1 MLEECLEGLSIK
13 PDGIYVD
20 VTFGGGG
27 HSSAIASRLESGMVY
42 GFDQDEEAVANAAH
56 LPADRFK
63 LIEANFKYL
72 KRYLRLE
79 GVKKVDGILADLGV
93 SSHQID
99 TAERGFSI
107 RKEGGLDMRM
117 NADQELSAQ
126 KLLAEY
132 SEEGLAKVLW
142 QYGELRN
149 SRSIAR
155 ALVQARAGEGLST
168 TMQLVKVLEGFAPK
182 RKEQQ
187 FYAKVFQAIRM
198 EVNDEM
204 GALKELLEQSSE
216 VLKIGGR
223 LVVMSYHSLEDRPVK
238 NFMRTGNIE
247 GEVEKDFYGN
257 FLTPFKLVT
266 RKPITAGDDE
276 LARNNRA
283 RSAKLRVATYVGRPE
298 PKEIKN

>member
-1 MLEECLEGLSIK
+1 MLEECLEGLSMK

-27 HSSAIASRLESGMVY
+27 HSTAMVERVDSGKVY
-42 GFDQDEEAVANAAH
+42 GFDQDEEAIANAAH
-56 LPADRFK
+56 LPADKFK
-63 LIEANFKYL
+63 LIEANFRHL

-79 GVKKVDGILADLGV
+79 GVRKVDGILADLGV

-99 TAERGFSI
+99 TADRGFSI
-107 RKEGGLDMRM
+107 RKEGELDMRM
-117 NADQELSAQ
+117 DAGQELTAK

-132 SEEGLAKVLW
+132 SEEGIAKVLW

-149 SRSIAR
+149 SRAIAR
-155 ALVQARAGEGLST
+155 ALVQARVGEGLT
-168 TMQLVKVLEGFAPK
+168 TTGQLVKVLEGFAP
-182 RKEQQ
+182 RHKEQQ
-187 FYAKVFQAIRM
+187 FYARVFQGIRM

-204 GALKELLEQSSE
+204 GALRELLEQSAE
-216 VLKIGGR
+216 VLKEGGR

-257 FLTPFKLVT
+257 LLTPFELVT
-266 RKPITAGDDE
+266 RKPITASEEE

-283 RSAKLRVATYVGRPE
+283 RSAKLRVATYVGKPE
-298 PKEIKN
+298 PKEIK